1 MENIKYILWDID
13 RTLIDFNKAEELALK
28 ECFKNYE
35 IGDFTDELLEEYKQI
50 NDKYWKMLE
59 RREISKKEVLEGRF
73 NEFFSNHNIDLSIV
87 PKFNLDYQMA
97 MGDIA
102 VFIDNGEE
110 TVKALKGRYKQYAAS
125 NGTALAQHK
134 KLTKSGLDNLLDGI
148 FISEEVGYD
157 KPSKDFFNF
166 VFEKVGSNNKEE
178 YLIIGD
184 SLTSDILGGVN
195 AGIKTCWFNPEYKE
209 NDKGLKID
217 YEIHNL
223 SEILDIL

>member
-59 RREISKKEVLEGRF
+59 RRKISKKEVLEGRF

-134 KLTKSGLDNLLDGI
+134 KLTKSAAAGFSLCTHRLRRPQGRW
-148 FISEEVGYD
+148 ISD
-157 KPSKDFFNF
+157 RR
-166 VFEKVGSNNKEE
+166 
-178 YLIIGD
+178 
-184 SLTSDILGGVN
+184 
-195 AGIKTCWFNPEYKE
+195 
-209 NDKGLKID
+209 
-217 YEIHNL
+217 
-223 SEILDIL
+223 

>member
-59 RREISKKEVLEGRF
+59 RRKISKKEVLEGRF